1 MEFDEPESQLKGFG
15 IMLMHIDND
24 LNRFRQIIK
33 GKIKENL
40 RKYISNGEMIG
51 RRGRDLIS
59 IPLPQIDL
67 PRFRFGDNGR
77 GGAGQGDGEP
87 GTPLGGEE
95 GEEGMGSAGNEPGH
109 HLREVELT
117 LEELAEILGEELE
130 LPNIEPRGKK
140 EIVTEK
146 DRYTGIS
153 RVGPESLRH
162 FKRTFRE
169 ALKRQIITGQFNMQ
183 RPQIIPIRDD
193 FRYRSWKT
201 TTQPQT
207 NAVIIYMMDVSGSMW
222 DEQKQIVRLETFW
235 IDTWLRY
242 QYKGLVTRYIIH
254 DAQAQEVDRETFFS
268 VRENGGTVISTA
280 YELCQRIIEEDY
292 PADEWNIY
300 AFHFSDGDNWS
311 REDNKLCADILTNH
325 LLPKVNLFGYGQVES
340 TYGSG
345 EFIDFL
351 DENVTETDN
360 LILSYIPDKE
370 SIYDS
375 IKEFLGKGK

>member
-1 MEFDEPESQLKGFG
+1 MIL
-15 IMLMHIDND
+15 HIHND
-24 LNRFRQIIK
+24 HNRFRQIIR

-51 RRGRDLIS
+51 RKGKDLVS
-59 IPLPQIDL
+59 IPLPQVDL
-67 PRFRFGDNGR
+67 PRFRFGDNGG

-87 GTPLGGEE
+87 GDPLSGDDGE
-95 GEEGMGSAGNEPGH
+95 GEGGAGNQPGY

-117 LEELAEILGEELE
+117 LDELAEILGDELE
-130 LPNIEPRGKK
+130 LPNIEPKGKK
-140 EIVTEK
+140 EIVAEK
-146 DRYTGIS
+146 DRYTGIR

-169 ALKRQIITGQFNMQ
+169 ALKRQIISGQFRMDK
-183 RPQIIPIRDD
+183 PQVVPVRDD

-201 TTQPQT
+201 ITKPEN

-222 DEQKQIVRLETFW
+222 DEQKEVVRMETFW

-242 QYKGLVTRYIIH
+242 QYKGISTRYIIH
-254 DAQAQEVDRETFFS
+254 DAQAQEVDRDTFFT
-268 VRENGGTVISTA
+268 VRENGGTVISSA
-280 YELCQRIIEEDY
+280 YKYCNEIIDRDY

-311 REDNKLCADILTNH
+311 REDNKLCVEILDEN

-345 EFIDFL
+345 EFFGYLEENL
-351 DENVTETDN
+351 DEYDN
-360 LILSYIPDKE
+360 LILSYIMDKE
-370 SIYDS
+370 AIYDS

>member
-1 MEFDEPESQLKGFG
+1 MIL
-15 IMLMHIDND
+15 HIHND
-24 LNRFRQIIK
+24 HNRFRQIIR

-51 RRGRDLIS
+51 RKGKDLVS
-59 IPLPQIDL
+59 IPLPQVDL
-67 PRFRFGDNGR
+67 PRFRFGDNGG
-77 GGAGQGDGEP
+77 GGAGQGAGEP
-87 GTPLGGEE
+87 GDPLSGDDGE
-95 GEEGMGSAGNEPGH
+95 GEGGAGNQPGY

-117 LEELAEILGEELE
+117 LDELAEILGDELE
-130 LPNIEPRGKK
+130 LPNIEPKGKK
-140 EIVTEK
+140 EIVAEK
-146 DRYTGIS
+146 DRYTGI
-153 RVGPESLRH
+153 RKVGPESLRH

-169 ALKRQIITGQFNMQ
+169 ALKRQIISGQFRMDK
-183 RPQIIPIRDD
+183 PQVIPVRDD

-201 TTQPQT
+201 ITKPQN

-222 DEQKQIVRLETFW
+222 DEQKEVVRMETFW

-242 QYKGLVTRYIIH
+242 QYKGISTRYIIH
-254 DAQAQEVDRETFFS
+254 DAQAQEVDRDTFFT
-268 VRENGGTVISTA
+268 VRENGGTVISSA
-280 YELCQRIIEEDY
+280 YKYCNEMIDRDY

-311 REDNKLCADILTNH
+311 REDNKLCVEILDES

-345 EFIDFL
+345 EFFGYLEENL
-351 DENVTETDN
+351 DEYDN
-360 LILSYIPDKE
+360 LILSYIMDKE
-370 SIYDS
+370 AIYDS

>member
-1 MEFDEPESQLKGFG
+1 
-15 IMLMHIDND
+15 MLLHMDKDH
-24 LNRFRQIIK
+24 NRFRQIIK

-51 RRGRDLIS
+51 RKGRDLIS

-87 GTPLGGEE
+87 GTPLGGDDGE
-95 GEEGMGSAGNEPGH
+95 GGVGSAGNEPGH

-117 LEELAEILGEELE
+117 LEELAEILGEELA

-169 ALKRQIITGQFNMQ
+169 ALKRQIITGQFNFE
-183 RPQIIPIRDD
+183 RPQIVPIRED

-201 TTQPQT
+201 TTLPQS

-235 IDTWLRY
+235 IDTWLHY
-242 QYKGLVTRYIIH
+242 QYKGLITRYIIH
-254 DAQAQEVDRETFFS
+254 DAQAGEVDRDTFFS

-280 YELCQRIIEEDY
+280 YELCHHIIEQDY
-292 PADEWNIY
+292 PPDEWNIY

-311 REDNKLCADILTNH
+311 REDNRLCADILENQI
-325 LLPKVNLFGYGQVES
+325 LPKVNMFGYGQVES

-351 DENVTETDN
+351 DENLSHHEN

>member
-1 MEFDEPESQLKGFG
+1 
-15 IMLMHIDND
+15 MLLHIDND
-24 LNRFRQIIK
+24 HNRFRQIIK

-40 RKYISNGEMIG
+40 RKYISQGEMVG
-51 RRGRDLIS
+51 RKGKDLIS

-67 PRFRFGDNGR
+67 PRFQFGDNGQ
-77 GGAGQGDGEP
+77 GGASQGDGEP
-87 GTPLGGEE
+87 GDPLGGDPGDGGA
-95 GEEGMGSAGNEPGH
+95 GEAGNQPGY

-117 LEELAEILGEELE
+117 LDELAEILGDELE
-130 LPNIEPRGKK
+130 LPNIQPRGKK
-140 EIVTEK
+140 EIISKK

-169 ALKRQIITGQFNMQ
+169 ALKRQIISGQFTYE
-183 RPQIIPIRDD
+183 RPHIVPIRED

-201 TTQPQT
+201 TKLPES

-222 DEQKQIVRLETFW
+222 DEQKHIVRLETFW
-235 IDTWLRY
+235 IDTWLHY
-242 QYKGLVTRYIIH
+242 QYKGVATRYLIH
-254 DAQAQEVDRETFFS
+254 DAQAGEVDRDTFFS
-268 VRENGGTVISTA
+268 VRENGGTVISSA
-280 YELCQRIIEEDY
+280 YELCAKIMQENY
-292 PADEWNIY
+292 PAEEWNIY

-311 REDNKLCADILTNH
+311 REDNKLCAEILREKI
-325 LLPKVNLFGYGQVES
+325 LPKVNLFGYGQVES

-351 DENVTETDN
+351 DENITGFDN
-360 LILSYIPDKE
+360 LVLSYIPDKD

-375 IKEFLGKGK
+375 IKDFLGKGK